1 MPHSPVRISL
11 KSNLPL
17 PLTVL
22 IFLYFH
28 VIHKLQR
35 PLMIVNVEQIMIFV
49 LEKAA
54 ISTNSKKEKMIS
66 ILRKQGYLEVDLR
79 RNLYEMGMIP

>member
-1 MPHSPVRISL
+1 
-11 KSNLPL
+11 
-17 PLTVL
+17 
-22 IFLYFH
+22 
-28 VIHKLQR
+28 
-35 PLMIVNVEQIMIFV
+35 MIVNVELIMIFV

-79 RNLYEMGMIP
+79 RNLHEMGMIP

>member
-1 MPHSPVRISL
+1 
-11 KSNLPL
+11 
-17 PLTVL
+17 
-22 IFLYFH
+22 
-28 VIHKLQR
+28 
-35 PLMIVNVEQIMIFV
+35 MIVNVEQIMIFV